1 MWRKISQT
9 SRGLNKMAIG
19 RIAKAKKF
27 RDWRN
32 KIYYQTKKI
41 EESKK
46 RLIKQKAELKRIRKK
61 KVSWRWK

>member
-1 MWRKISQT
+1 
-9 SRGLNKMAIG
+9 MAIG